1 MKPTRVRL
9 LLALAVLAGSVGWAI
24 ALLVENQSGRAL
36 PIPWLAAATL
46 WFLAIALFAWT
57 VLARP
62 RLKRKSGHRP
72 MAPLVAART
81 AALAMAGSRT
91 GSLVAG
97 FYAGICIGTVPS
109 RATEAGS
116 ATMWISLASAAGALA
131 LAAAA
136 LWLEHICRLPTD
148 TDGKDSGLGRV
159 SA

>member
-1 MKPTRVRL
+1 MTPTRVRL
-9 LLALAVLAGSVGWAI
+9 LIALGVLAASIGWAI
-24 ALLVENQSGRAL
+24 AVLVDNQSGRVV
-36 PIPWLAAATL
+36 PIPWLAALTL
-46 WFLAIALFAWT
+46 WFLAIALLIWT

-62 RLKRKSGHRP
+62 RLKRKAGHRP

-97 FYAGICIGTVPS
+97 FYVGIGLGTLPS
-109 RATEAGS
+109 RATQAG
-116 ATMWISLASAAGALA
+116 ADTFWISLASAAGALA
-131 LAAAA
+131 LAAVA

-148 TDGKDSGLGRV
+148 GDNNDSGLGRV